1 MLEKYKTIEKM
12 GYAETVEKKSRFL
25 GVIKPVFSEEEAKA
39 FIDETRKKY
48 WDAAHNV
55 FAYQIGEKNEIQKFT
70 DDGEPQ
76 GTAGKPILEVLK
88 GEEIK
93 NAIIIVTRYFGGTLL
108 GTG

>member
-48 WDAAHNV
+48 WDATHNV
-55 FAYQIGEKNEIQKFT
+55 FAYQIGEKNEIQKERQRKEHERQRIGIRNT
-70 DDGEPQ
+70 
-76 GTAGKPILEVLK
+76 
-88 GEEIK
+88 
-93 NAIIIVTRYFGGTLL
+93 
-108 GTG
+108 